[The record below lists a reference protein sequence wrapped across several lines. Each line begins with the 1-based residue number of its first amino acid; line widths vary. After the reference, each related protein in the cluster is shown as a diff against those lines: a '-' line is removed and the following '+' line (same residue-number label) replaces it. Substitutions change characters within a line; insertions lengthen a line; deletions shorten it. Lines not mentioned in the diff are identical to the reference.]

1 MWIKGMLKATA
12 QHYALITSNNLFSSV
27 AMVNIEVNNGNPF
40 QLIGL
45 KGITSSNNNV
55 IKDAKTHSAVVGG
68 MVPGWSGEETEIQIQ
83 EKENII
89 ALNPIKQKS
98 GKIVHA
104 WAYEDKNNIDPQ
116 LLKSNSA
123 SLEYPPKSGKI
134 ITFPEMDRYEF
145 FNYDDALLK
154 INVAQ
159 QSFIKELR
167 QQLILK
173 QLIDAQN
180 L

>member
-1 MWIKGMLKATA
+1 MI
-12 QHYALITSNNLFSSV
+12 SV
-27 AMVNIEVNNGNPF
+27 
-40 QLIGL
+40 
-45 KGITSSNNNV
+45 
-55 IKDAKTHSAVVGG
+55 
-68 MVPGWSGEETEIQIQ
+68 
-83 EKENII
+83 
-89 ALNPIKQKS
+89 NPIKQKS
-98 GKIVHA
+98 VKIVHA

-116 LLKSNSA
+116 LLKSNSV
-123 SLEYPPKSGKI
+123 SLEYPPKSGKT

-145 FNYDDALLK
+145 FNYEDALLK

-173 QLIDAQN
+173 QLIDAKD